1 MTDILVP
8 TEQEG
13 TKAVV
18 KTWLK
23 KVGDAVKVDDPIV
36 ELETD
41 KVAVEV
47 AATSAGVLSEI
58 LVADGAEVEPGTVL
72 GRITS
77 GGAVEATAK
86 AMAQPIVIRSP
97 RFTVALGFTRSHK
110 PAVAITVATI
120 TCRSN
125 RCRMSGTIITY
136 KAVRNALFEAL
147 VYARPTV

>member
-77 GGAVEATAK
+77 GGAVEETA
-86 AMAQPIVIRSP
+86 
-97 RFTVALGFTRSHK
+97 
-110 PAVAITVATI
+110 
-120 TCRSN
+120 
-125 RCRMSGTIITY
+125 
-136 KAVRNALFEAL
+136 
-147 VYARPTV
+147 

>member
-23 KVGDAVKVDDPIV
+23 KVGDGVKVDDPIV

-47 AATSAGVLSEI
+47 ADEGADVAGRPAERRLLERRDPRLQARVPLGGVG
-58 LVADGAEVEPGTVL
+58 LVATVGARV
-72 GRITS
+72 
-77 GGAVEATAK
+77 GGEADAERK
-86 AMAQPIVIRSP
+86 
-97 RFTVALGFTRSHK
+97 VA
-110 PAVAITVATI
+110 
-120 TCRSN
+120 
-125 RCRMSGTIITY
+125 
-136 KAVRNALFEAL
+136 
-147 VYARPTV
+147 